1 MSNYTEQDFE
11 EHIEE
16 HLLNSGYVKGISD
29 DFDRELCLIKADVLN
44 FILDTQPKEY
54 EKLQKQYGSST
65 EEKLFYR
72 LSNEIHS
79 RGTLDV
85 LRKGIKDRGA
95 SIKLAFFKPSSGMNP
110 EHLTLYK
117 KNIFKIVRQLHF
129 SNKSNESL
137 DLTIFLNGLPII
149 TAELKNSLTGQFV
162 TQAIKQYQQD
172 RAPKEPLFH
181 FKKCL
186 VHFAIGNEKVF
197 MTTKL
202 TGEDTKFLPFNID
215 FENPVNPNGHKT
227 AYLWEDILQKD
238 TLLDLI
244 CSYLHIQKTTEKFF
258 DKQKGFY
265 EKTREDFI
273 FPRFHQ
279 LDAVRTLLS
288 ELKTDGVGHNY
299 LVQHSAG
306 SGKSNTIAW
315 LSHQLTKFYRNES
328 DKERLFDSIIVVT
341 DRKVLDEQLQ
351 NTIKQFEQTAGVVHP
366 IDINSRQLKNALES
380 GKDIIITTLQ
390 KFPVISE
397 SIAELKGKRFA
408 VIIDEAHS
416 SQSGES
422 ARHLKKAL
430 NARLEDA
437 EKEDEDDFDLEDEVL
452 KEIRARGRQNHISYF
467 AFTATPKNKTIELF
481 GKDFSKEHAKAVN
494 SDGGGRHASSFA
506 ETATA
511 DRKAVNSDGKHT
523 AHHIYSMRQA
533 IEEEFILD
541 VLENYTTFER
551 YFKLAKKI
559 ETDNK
564 YEKKLAIRLL
574 TKYVDLE
581 PHAIEMKTRI
591 MLDHLLG
598 CTYKAIQN
606 RGRAMVVTRSRL
618 HAIKFFQF
626 FKKVIAEKNLPFK
639 SLVAFSGSVKDPD
652 SDEEWTEGK
661 LNRLPPRVNIQDAL
675 KIPEYRI
682 LIVANKFQTGFDEP
696 LLHTMYVDKKL
707 GGVNAV
713 QTLSRLNRR
722 MKGKSETVVLDFVND
737 AETIQKSF
745 QPYYQTTFLTDAS
758 DPNKLYDLQ
767 AELEK
772 FNVFTKDDVEAFA
785 GIFFNLKEPQE
796 KLQPILDKA
805 VQKWKYMADTDREKF
820 SSALQSFIR
829 LYGFICQMIT
839 FEDSELEKLYV
850 FSRSLN
856 KKLPKGTKKLPYELR
871 DAVDLYSFRI
881 QKTFEDSISLQKGD
895 GEVKG
900 LQDGKPKH
908 PTDEL
913 ELLSNIIKTL
923 NDTYGLNLTDEDK
936 VDIEHVKKKV
946 EANDELKEV
955 MSGDNTIEN
964 IRYKFEK
971 VVDEVLLD
979 YVHTKLELYKKLSDP
994 KVNPMFKSKL
1004 FEGYKQEYHQR
1015 ERVG

>member
-1 MSNYTEQDFE
+1 MTYKEQNFE

-16 HLLNSGYVKGISD
+16 HLLKSNYVKGIPD
-29 DFDRELCLIKADVLN
+29 EYDRDLCLVKADVLR
-44 FILDTQPKEY
+44 FINDTQPKEY
-54 EKLQKQYGSST
+54 EKLQKQYGAST

-85 LRKGIKDRGA
+85 LRKGIMDRGA

-117 KNIFKIVRQLHF
+117 KNIFKVVRQLHF
-129 SNKSNESL
+129 SKQNEKSL
-137 DLTIFLNGLPII
+137 DMGIFINGMPII

-162 TQAIKQYQQD
+162 AEAVKQYQQD
-172 RAPKEPLFH
+172 RDPKEPLFH

-202 TGEDTKFLPFNID
+202 NGEETKFLPFNIE
-215 FENPVNPNGHKT
+215 FENPVNPKGHKT

-244 CSYLHIQKTTEKFF
+244 GNYLHIQKVTEKFF

-279 LDAVRTLLS
+279 LDAVRTLLNAV
-288 ELKTDGVGHNY
+288 KADDVGHNY

-315 LSHQLTKFYRNES
+315 LSHQLTKFYRKDS

-341 DRKVLDEQLQ
+341 DRTVLDEQLQ
-351 NTIKQFEQTAGVVHP
+351 NTIKQFEQTSGVVHP
-366 IDINSRQLKNALES
+366 IDENSQQLKNALES

-397 SIAELKGKRFA
+397 SIAELNGKRFA

-416 SQSGES
+416 SQTGES
-422 ARHLKKAL
+422 AKHLKKAL
-430 NARLEDA
+430 NAKLEDA

-452 KEIRARGRQNHISYF
+452 KEIRAKGKQKHISFF

-481 GKDFSKEHAKAVN
+481 G
-494 SDGGGRHASSFA
+494 
-506 ETATA
+506 
-511 DRKAVNSDGKHT
+511 RKNANGKFT

-533 IEEEFILD
+533 IDEEFILD

-559 ETDNK
+559 ESDNK
-564 YEKKLAIRLL
+564 YEKKLAVHLL
-574 TKYVDLE
+574 MKYVDLL
-581 PHAIEMKTRI
+581 PHGIETKTRI
-591 MLDHLLG
+591 MLDHFIDKT
-598 CTYKAIQN
+598 CKAIQN

-618 HAIKFFQF
+618 HAIKFFQC
-626 FKKVIAEKNLPFK
+626 FKKVITEKNLTFK
-639 SLVAFSGSVKDPD
+639 PLVAFSGSVKDPD

-661 LNRLPPRVNIQDAL
+661 LNKLPPKVSIQDAL
-675 KIPEYRI
+675 KMPEYRI
-682 LIVANKFQTGFDEP
+682 LVVANKFQTGFDEP
-696 LLHTMYVDKKL
+696 LLHTMYVDKML

-722 MKGKSETVVLDFVND
+722 MKGKSDTVVLDFVND
-737 AETIQKSF
+737 AENIKKSF
-745 QPYYQTTFLTDAS
+745 QPYYETTFLKEAT

-772 FNVFTKDDVEAFA
+772 FSVFTKDEVNAFA
-785 GIFFNLKEPQE
+785 SIFFNPKEPQE
-796 KLQPILDKA
+796 KLQPILDSA
-805 VQKWKYMADTDREKF
+805 VVRWGYITKDLDKEDFR
-820 SSALQSFIR
+820 SILQSFIR

-839 FEDSELEKLYV
+839 FEDKELEKLYV
-850 FSRSLN
+850 YCRNLN
-856 KKLPKGTKKLPYELR
+856 KKLPRGKRELPYELR

-881 QKTFEDSISLQKGD
+881 QKTFEDSIALKKED
-895 GEVKG
+895 GVVKG

-908 PTDEL
+908 PTDEY
-913 ELLSNIIKTL
+913 ELLSAIIKAL
-923 NDTYGLNLTDEDK
+923 NDIYGVNLSEEDK
-936 VDIEHVKKKV
+936 VDVGSMTEKV
-946 EANDELKEV
+946 YGNAELREV
-955 MSGDNTIEN
+955 AEGDNTIEN
-964 IRYKFEK
+964 IRYKFDK
-971 VVDEVLLD
+971 IVDEVLLGF
-979 YVHTKLELYKKLSDP
+979 VHTKLELYKKLSDP
-994 KVNPMFKSKL
+994 KINPMFKSKL
-1004 FEGYKQEYHQR
+1004 FEGYKQEYYQR
-1015 ERVG
+1015 DKAV